1 MLRRSLMES
10 IFIVLRA
17 GGLWTFQNILLLQTA
32 VTDVTP
38 HRQRNLRSSFKVPRT
53 VFSRFASFL
62 CPSPAGQ
69 MRQVLD

>member
-1 MLRRSLMES
+1 MLRCSLMES

-32 VTDVTP
+32 ATNVTL
-38 HRQRNLRSSFKVPRT
+38 HREQNLRSFFQSAMR
-53 VFSRFASFL
+53 RFQSLCFIL
-62 CPSPAGQ
+62 CPSPSGQ